1 MLFEILFI
9 LLLFVPVIL
18 SYVNIWLSLLPSS
31 LLLIIWLI
39 IKSTV
44 KKTNEDGFI
53 QRFVKLPLFLLIIHI
68 ILSLLL
74 FVIVQKENLNF

>member
-18 SYVNIWLSLLPSS
+18 SYFNIWLSLLPSS